1 MRCCLNSNTIKKRA
15 IKVLKELNIDEMEV
29 GKIQILKSE
38 ICDVTTSF
46 IILNKFGTTLSDT
59 GKKLK
64 FYEVFHITDPN
75 KNLMHT
81 RKTYS
86 ETLFK
91 EFLCENW
98 SSTFS

>member
-1 MRCCLNSNTIKKRA
+1 VN
-15 IKVLKELNIDEMEV
+15 EQPNIDDMEV

-38 ICDVTTSF
+38 LGDVTTSF

-64 FYEVFHITDPN
+64 FYEVFHITDRN

-91 EFLCENW
+91 EFLSGN
-98 SSTFS
+98 